1 MDQSIEFGLPVV
13 VKNEDGS
20 CLVSL
25 PDGVQ
30 LMVASIDGAHKV
42 VEYFM
47 GSEDRERATKPRI
60 GFV

>member
-1 MDQSIEFGLPVV
+1 MIDQVEPFPVV
-13 VKNEDGS
+13 IKNEDGT

-42 VEYFM
+42 VEYYMTAF
-47 GSEDRERATKPRI
+47 ERESASKRRI